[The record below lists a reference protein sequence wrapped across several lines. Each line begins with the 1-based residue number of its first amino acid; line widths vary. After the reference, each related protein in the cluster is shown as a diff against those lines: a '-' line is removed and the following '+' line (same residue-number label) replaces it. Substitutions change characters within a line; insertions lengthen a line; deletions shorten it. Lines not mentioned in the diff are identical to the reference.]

1 MTRNRAF
8 SFVIEAFIS
17 AVLTACPSFA
27 QISNTDAP
35 NMTPTA
41 GAGHDYIHML
51 TETVSPVD
59 GSLSVRIGVPVP
71 PSRGFT
77 VPFSFAYD
85 SNLAH
90 GEPGAGGRWGGNGGV
105 NTLYAYGIGGW
116 SYMLPHLD
124 VAYLSQSA
132 NNPDNPGVLIC
143 TAETG
148 YVFHDE
154 SGQEALL
161 ALAYVTDSP
170 GGASSCKYTQ
180 SLNDGGN
187 SNDFYTGSLQGSLPS
202 AIITSQATGMQYTA
216 DGLAGGT
223 ASKIEDRNGN
233 TASISVSGS
242 ASGAGFSETDTSG
255 RIAVQG
261 SGFGVTGSTVT
272 ASGMAN
278 PYTLTWGT
286 ATSNFTPNSTT
297 PSPPSEC
304 GPVGT
309 YQDTQSV
316 VSAIELPNA
325 ADQFKFTYESV
336 FGQIHRITYPNGG
349 YVQYDWGYDP
359 QSELAVYASTD
370 PDFTADP
377 SGPTCYYVY
386 DRPAVTHRYVS
397 YDGVNIAEQQDFS
410 YATTG
415 WNWTSPS
422 NSIYPTWGTKTTTV
436 TTHDLLLGTTNV
448 TTYTYNGNQRSPSP
462 PNIYPSSSNQVP
474 TEQQIQYQDGSGHTL
489 LTVNK
494 TWADRDSLKSEQHI
508 IPTGASS
515 SISSQTVYQR
525 GPGLVITEQDDY
537 DFGAAS
543 PTRKTI
549 NTYQTFASG
558 HAGELPC
565 KSVVYDSQSNIASET
580 DTLYD
585 GGTVVCGAAGTPS
598 VTAVSGLPT
607 GGHDES
613 NYSATST
620 TARGNA
626 TSVTKRTLAG
636 RRPQP
641 STATTKPARWS
652 R

>member
-1 MTRNRAF
+1 M
-8 SFVIEAFIS
+8 
-17 AVLTACPSFA
+17 
-27 QISNTDAP
+27 
-35 NMTPTA
+35 
-41 GAGHDYIHML
+41 
-51 TETVSPVD
+51 
-59 GSLSVRIGVPVP
+59 
-71 PSRGFT
+71 
-77 VPFSFAYD
+77 
-85 SNLAH
+85 
-90 GEPGAGGRWGGNGGV
+90 
-105 NTLYAYGIGGW
+105 
-116 SYMLPHLD
+116 
-124 VAYLSQSA
+124 
-132 NNPDNPGVLIC
+132 
-143 TAETG
+143 
-148 YVFHDE
+148 
-154 SGQEALL
+154 
-161 ALAYVTDSP
+161 
-170 GGASSCKYTQ
+170 
-180 SLNDGGN
+180 
-187 SNDFYTGSLQGSLPS
+187 
-202 AIITSQATGMQYTA
+202 
-216 DGLAGGT
+216 
-223 ASKIEDRNGN
+223 
-233 TASISVSGS
+233 
-242 ASGAGFSETDTSG
+242 
-255 RIAVQG
+255 
-261 SGFGVTGSTVT
+261 
-272 ASGMAN
+272 
-278 PYTLTWGT
+278 
-286 ATSNFTPNSTT
+286 
-297 PSPPSEC
+297 
-304 GPVGT
+304 
-309 YQDTQSV
+309 
-316 VSAIELPNA
+316 
-325 ADQFKFTYESV
+325 
-336 FGQIHRITYPNGG
+336 
-349 YVQYDWGYDP
+349 
-359 QSELAVYASTD
+359 
-370 PDFTADP
+370 
-377 SGPTCYYVY
+377 
-386 DRPAVTHRYVS
+386 S

-436 TTHDLLLGTTNV
+436 TTHDLLLGTTNL

-489 LTVNK
+489 LTVNR

-626 TSVTKRTLAG
+626 TSVTRTNPSGTAATTTYSYDETGQMVSMTDPCGNATCADMPGVTNHTTTYSYTDSPSGGNAAG
-636 RRPQP
+636 NSNAYATQITRPNTGVAHIENYQYNYATGELTQSADENKQPTNYHYNTQP
-641 STATTKPARWS
+641 SGCNYADGLNRLTERHDL
-652 R
+652 